1 MNALGFRES
10 RMLRSRAFI
19 FAIEEFKELIAPT
32 LFFAVSFN
40 IIVLTTQLILDDYLI
55 RLGSFLVATTAALV
69 VGKAVLIAN
78 ALPLLRRF
86 DKGPLIQP
94 IMFKTVVYFAVVFVV
109 RFLEKIIEYGFSGGT
124 LAGLPQYVTEHFTWH
139 RFAAIQIW
147 IFVLFLIYV
156 TATELNTLFGDGE
169 LVKIFF
175 TRRSSDLKLTRR
187 QRIRSLI
194 KLGHLADAHTLDE
207 LQDRNTT
214 AHQELVRL
222 IGLITRPNPSS
233 APHTGITTTGA
244 IKWH

>member
-1 MNALGFRES
+1 
-10 RMLRSRAFI
+10 MLRSRVFA
-19 FAIEEFKELIAPT
+19 FAIKEFKEIIPPT

-40 IIVLTTQLILDDYLI
+40 IIVLTTQLILDDYFVQFA
-55 RLGSFLVATTAALV
+55 SFLVATASALV
-69 VGKAVLIAN
+69 VGKAVLVAD
-78 ALPLLRRF
+78 ALPLLRRY

-94 IMFKTVVYFAVVFVV
+94 IMFKTVVYFAVVFAV

-124 LAGLPQYVTEHFTWH
+124 LAGIPQYVTEHFTWH

-147 IFVLFLIYV
+147 IFILFLIYV

-187 QRIRSLI
+187 QRVRSLVE
-194 KLGHLADAHTLDE
+194 LGHLTDAHTMDE
-207 LQDRNTT
+207 LQDPNTA

-222 IGLITRPNPSS
+222 IGLITRQNPSS
-233 APHTGITTTGA
+233 APNTGTSTTGA
-244 IKWH
+244 LTRH